1 MNIKK
6 VDFDALLSLV
16 EDGKN
21 IKEIT
26 EALCFKTTS
35 ETKRF
40 IFELCQ
46 REGKFFEV
54 AEGNDSKNAYINTKG
69 KLVVSSDF
77 IKEFATSCDIKI
89 TKETKVDVSLN
100 KNDKSI
106 MITLNM

>member
-6 VDFDALLSLV
+6 VDFDALLALV

-26 EALCFKTTS
+26 EALGFKTTS
-35 ETKRF
+35 ETKRY

-46 REGKFFEV
+46 RHGRFFEV

-77 IKEFATSCDIKI
+77 IKEFATSCGFEV
-89 TKETKVDVSLN
+89 TKETKVDANLN
-100 KNDKSI
+100 ISDKSI
-106 MITLNM
+106 TITFG